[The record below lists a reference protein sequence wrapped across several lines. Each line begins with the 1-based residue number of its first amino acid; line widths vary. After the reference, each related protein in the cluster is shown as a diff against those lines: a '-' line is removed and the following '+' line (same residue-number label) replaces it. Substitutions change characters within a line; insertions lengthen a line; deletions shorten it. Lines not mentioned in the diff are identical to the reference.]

1 MKKRILSALLAFV
14 LIVSALPVGGKAA
27 ESGGVA
33 AQASIRYSVSASP
46 DQTTD
51 VGKTVIM
58 YVTVS
63 GGSYNAYDL
72 ALTYDAAR
80 LTYVSGQA
88 ADKGASVA
96 EKSGSIR
103 VIGYGGDKS
112 ASTKVVT
119 LTFKTKA
126 AGTAKVV
133 ISSAKIDTGTNAP
146 TKNAPPAAISRRTT
160 KFTIQP
166 GYTVTLD
173 EGLASDSLSAAAGED
188 YTFRAT
194 DPLHYDYKPSAKIGG
209 KDVTVKDNGDG
220 TYTIPGSEINGN
232 ITVKANR
239 TPKTYKVTFKGEDL
253 SGEKTA
259 AYNTPYHF
267 KLNRK
272 AGYSYVLRV
281 TIGGKSYTGY
291 KAENGGY
298 VIPGAAVT
306 GDIVV
311 TAQKTKINSGGTS
324 GGGGSSGGG
333 SSAGTV
339 SVSFIGSGADDAVG
353 RKTTRRGSDY
363 TFRIDRKDDTD
374 YDVSARVNGVTV
386 KCTYDSK
393 KKIYRISGS
402 EVTGDITITI
412 TKGAPVEVNVYV
424 TLDRQS
430 MYLVTYSGSV
440 EDGHV
445 PMYDGQ
451 NMYWSEAYNAYAWL
465 VISSA
470 DEKEVVRTARNSI
483 IIGEGEAAASI
494 DYSGNVDLS
503 GRIDVDDVHLDH
515 DVYNAR
521 YTLVSMVMHKFLN
534 ADVNRDRK
542 VDVKDAVWIVNRILS
557 GQQGA

>member
-1 MKKRILSALLAFV
+1 MKKRILSSLLAFV
-14 LIVSALPVGGKAA
+14 MLLSALPMGVYAA
-27 ESGGVA
+27 ET
-33 AQASIRYSVSASP
+33 RYSVAASP

-51 VGKTVIM
+51 AGKTVSM
-58 YVTVS
+58 SVS
-63 GGSYNAYDL
+63 VFGGMYNAYDL
-72 ALTYDAAR
+72 ALTYDTAR

-88 ADKGASVA
+88 ADKGASVT

-103 VIGYGGDKS
+103 VIGYGADKA
-112 ASTKVVT
+112 ASTAAVT
-119 LTFKTKA
+119 LTFRTKA
-126 AGTAKVV
+126 AGTAEVR
-133 ISSAKIDTGTNAP
+133 ISSAKIDAGANAP
-146 TKNAPPAAISRRTT
+146 TKDAPLALIKNNTT
-160 KFTIQP
+160 RFTIQP
-166 GYTVTLD
+166 GYTVTLE
-173 EGLASDSLSAAAGED
+173 EGLTADSLSAAAGED

-209 KDVTVKDNGDG
+209 KDVTDVTVKDNGDG

-253 SGEKTA
+253 SGENSA
-259 AYNTPYHF
+259 PYNTPYHF

-298 VIPGAAVT
+298 VIPGAAIT
-306 GDIVV
+306 GDIVI

-324 GGGGSSGGG
+324 GGGGSSGG
-333 SSAGTV
+333 SSAKYV
-339 SVSFIGSGADDAVG
+339 SVNFIGSGADDAVG

-393 KKIYRISGS
+393 KNIYRISGS

-424 TLDRQS
+424 TLDKQS

>member
-1 MKKRILSALLAFV
+1 MKKRVLSGLLAFV
-14 LIVSALPVGGKAA
+14 LLLSALPMGVYAA
-27 ESGGVA
+27 ET
-33 AQASIRYSVSASP
+33 RYSVAASP

-51 VGKTVIM
+51 AGKTVSM
-58 YVTVS
+58 SVSVS
-63 GGSYNAYDL
+63 GGKYNAYDL
-72 ALTYDAAR
+72 ALTYDTAR
-80 LTYVSGQA
+80 LTYVSGRT
-88 ADKGASVA
+88 ADRDASVA
-96 EKSGSIR
+96 EKGGSIR
-103 VIGYGGDKS
+103 VIGYGADK
-112 ASTKVVT
+112 AVSTAVVT

-126 AGTAKVV
+126 TGTAEVK
-133 ISSAKIDTGTNAP
+133 ISSAKIDSSKNAQTRNAP
-146 TKNAPPAAISRRTT
+146 LAVIKNSTT
-160 KFTIQP
+160 RFIIQP
-166 GYTVTLD
+166 RYTVTLED
-173 EGLASDSLSAAAGED
+173 GLTADSLSAAAGED

-194 DPLHYDYKPSAKIGG
+194 DPLHYDYKPSAKVGG

-239 TPKTYKVTFKGEDL
+239 NPKTYKVTFKGEDL
-253 SGEKTA
+253 SGENSA
-259 AYNTPYHF
+259 PYNTPYHF

-306 GDIVV
+306 GDIVI
-311 TAQKTKINSGGTS
+311 TAQKNKINPGGTS

-393 KKIYRISGS
+393 KNIYRISGS

-412 TKGAPVEVNVYV
+412 TKGAPVEVNVYI
-424 TLDRQS
+424 TLDKQS

-557 GQQGA
+557 GRQGA

>member
-46 DQTTD
+46 DLTTD

-58 YVTVS
+58 YVTIS

-88 ADKGASVA
+88 ADKGASVT
-96 EKSGSIR
+96 EKNGSIR

-112 ASTKVVT
+112 ASTAVVK
-119 LTFKTKA
+119 LTFRTKA

-133 ISSAKIDTGTNAP
+133 ISSAKIDAGANAP
-146 TKNAPPAAISRRTT
+146 TKNAPSAAIRRSTT
-160 KFTIQP
+160 QFIVQPQFT
-166 GYTVTLD
+166 VKLD

-220 TYTIPGSEINGN
+220 TYTIPGGEITGN

-253 SGEKTA
+253 SGEKAA

-291 KAENGGY
+291 KAEDGGY
-298 VIPGAAVT
+298 VIPGAAIT
-306 GDIVV
+306 GDIVI
-311 TAQKTKINSGGTS
+311 TAQKTKINSGGGSSS
-324 GGGGSSGGG
+324 GGSGGG
-333 SSAGTV
+333 SSAKNV

-353 RKTTRRGSDY
+353 KKTTRRGSEY

-393 KKIYRISGS
+393 KDIYRIPGS
-402 EVTGDITITI
+402 AVTGDITITV
-412 TKGAPVEVNVYV
+412 TKGTPVEANAYV

-440 EDGHV
+440 ADGHV

-465 VISSA
+465 VVSSA
-470 DEKEVVRTARNSI
+470 DEKEVVRTAQNSI
-483 IIGEGEAAASI
+483 TIGEGEAAASI

-503 GRIDVDDVHLDH
+503 GRIDGDDAHLDR
-515 DVYNAR
+515 DVYNAK
-521 YTLVSMVMHKFLN
+521 YTLASMVMHKFLN

-542 VDVKDAVWIVNRILS
+542 VDVKDAVWIINRVLR
-557 GQQGA
+557 G

>member
-14 LIVSALPVGGKAA
+14 LIVSAFPVGGKAA

-88 ADKGASVA
+88 ADKGASVT
-96 EKSGSIR
+96 EKNGSIR

-112 ASTKVVT
+112 ASTAAVT
-119 LTFKTKA
+119 LTFRTKA

-133 ISSAKIDTGTNAP
+133 ISSAKIDAGANAP
-146 TKNAPPAAISRRTT
+146 TKNAPSAAIRRSTT
-160 KFTIQP
+160 QFIVQPQFT
-166 GYTVTLD
+166 VKLD

-194 DPLHYDYKPSAKIGG
+194 DPLHYDYKPSAKIGS

-220 TYTIPGSEINGN
+220 TYTIPGGEITGN

-239 TPKTYKVTFKGEDL
+239 TPTTYKVTFKGEDL

-291 KAENGGY
+291 KAEDGGY
-298 VIPGAAVT
+298 VIPGAAIT
-306 GDIVV
+306 GDIVI
-311 TAQKTKINSGGTS
+311 TAQKTKINSGGGSSS
-324 GGGGSSGGG
+324 GGSGGG
-333 SSAGTV
+333 SSAKYV

-353 RKTTRRGSDY
+353 KKTTRRGSEY

-393 KKIYRISGS
+393 KDIYRIPGS
-402 EVTGDITITI
+402 AVTGDITITV
-412 TKGAPVEVNVYV
+412 TKGAPVEVNAYV

-440 EDGHV
+440 ADGHV

-465 VISSA
+465 VVSSA
-470 DEKEVVRTARNSI
+470 DEKEVVRAAQNSI
-483 IIGEGEAAASI
+483 TIGEGEAAASI

-503 GRIDVDDVHLDH
+503 GRIDGDDAHLDR
-515 DVYNAR
+515 DVYNAK
-521 YTLVSMVMHKFLN
+521 YTLASMVMHKFLN

-542 VDVKDAVWIVNRILS
+542 VDVKDAVWIVNRVLH
-557 GQQGA
+557 G

>member
-1 MKKRILSALLAFV
+1 MKKRILSSLLAFV
-14 LIVSALPVGGKAA
+14 MLLSALPMGVYAA
-27 ESGGVA
+27 ETRYPVA
-33 AQASIRYSVSASP
+33 ASP

-51 VGKTVIM
+51 VGKTVSM
-58 YVTVS
+58 SVSVS
-63 GGSYNAYDL
+63 GGKYNAYDL
-72 ALTYDAAR
+72 ALTYDTAR

-103 VIGYGGDKS
+103 VIGYGADKS

-133 ISSAKIDTGTNAP
+133 ISSANIDTGANAP

-220 TYTIPGSEINGN
+220 TYTIPGGEINGN

-311 TAQKTKINSGGTS
+311 TAQKTKINSGGGSSS
-324 GGGGSSGGG
+324 GGSGGG
-333 SSAGTV
+333 SSA
-339 SVSFIGSGADDAVG
+339 SMCRSASSAPA
-353 RKTTRRGSDY
+353 RTTRWAGKPHGAVRIIHSALIVRTIPITTFPQGS
-363 TFRIDRKDDTD
+363 TASPSSVPT
-374 YDVSARVNGVTV
+374 TV
-386 KCTYDSK
+386 KRIFTVFRAARLQEISPSRLRRAPRWRSTYTSRWISRACT
-393 KKIYRISGS
+393 
-402 EVTGDITITI
+402 
-412 TKGAPVEVNVYV
+412 
-424 TLDRQS
+424 L
-430 MYLVTYSGSV
+430 
-440 EDGHV
+440 
-445 PMYDGQ
+445 
-451 NMYWSEAYNAYAWL
+451 
-465 VISSA
+465 
-470 DEKEVVRTARNSI
+470 
-483 IIGEGEAAASI
+483 
-494 DYSGNVDLS
+494 
-503 GRIDVDDVHLDH
+503 
-515 DVYNAR
+515 
-521 YTLVSMVMHKFLN
+521 
-534 ADVNRDRK
+534 
-542 VDVKDAVWIVNRILS
+542 
-557 GQQGA
+557 

>member
-14 LIVSALPVGGKAA
+14 LIVSALPVGGQAA

-88 ADKGASVA
+88 ADKGASVT
-96 EKSGSIR
+96 EKNGSIR

-112 ASTKVVT
+112 ASTAAVT
-119 LTFKTKA
+119 LTFRTKA

-133 ISSAKIDTGTNAP
+133 ISSAKIDAGANAP
-146 TKNAPPAAISRRTT
+146 TKNAPSATIRRSTT
-160 KFTIQP
+160 QFIVQPQFT
-166 GYTVTLD
+166 VKLD

-220 TYTIPGSEINGN
+220 TYTIPGGEITGN

-291 KAENGGY
+291 KAEDGGY
-298 VIPGAAVT
+298 VIPGAAIT
-306 GDIVV
+306 GDIVI
-311 TAQKTKINSGGTS
+311 TAQKTKINP
-324 GGGGSSGGG
+324 GGGSSSGGSGGG
-333 SSAGTV
+333 SSAKYV

-353 RKTTRRGSDY
+353 KKTTRRGSEY

-393 KKIYRISGS
+393 KDIYRIPGS
-402 EVTGDITITI
+402 AVTGDITITV
-412 TKGAPVEVNVYV
+412 TKGAPVEANAYV

-440 EDGHV
+440 ADGHV

-465 VISSA
+465 VVSSA
-470 DEKEVVRTARNSI
+470 DEKEVVRAAQNSI
-483 IIGEGEAAASI
+483 TIGEGEAAASI

-503 GRIDVDDVHLDH
+503 GRIDGDDAHLDR
-515 DVYNAR
+515 DVYNAK
-521 YTLVSMVMHKFLN
+521 YTLASMVMHKFLN

-542 VDVKDAVWIVNRILS
+542 VDVKDAVWIVNRVLH
-557 GQQGA
+557 G

>member
-88 ADKGASVA
+88 ADKGASVT
-96 EKSGSIR
+96 EKNGSIR
-103 VIGYGGDKS
+103 VIGYGSDKTLDTAVATLSFTAKGTGSAEVKITKAKVDTGDK
-112 ASTKVVT
+112 AVGNDAPDATILDDT
-119 LTFKTKA
+119 T
-126 AGTAKVV
+126 V
-133 ISSAKIDTGTNAP
+133 ISVN
-146 TKNAPPAAISRRTT
+146 
-160 KFTIQP
+160 
-166 GYTVTLD
+166 GYTVTLG
-173 EGLASDSLSAAAGED
+173 EGLSGASTVAPGAD
-188 YTFRAT
+188 YTFTAT
-194 DPLHYDYKPSAKIGG
+194 DADNYDYVISATMGG

-220 TYTIPGSEINGN
+220 TYTIPGGEITGN

-253 SGEKTA
+253 SGEKAA

-291 KAENGGY
+291 KAEDGGY
-298 VIPGAAVT
+298 VIPGAAIT
-306 GDIVV
+306 GDIVI
-311 TAQKTKINSGGTS
+311 TAQKTKINP
-324 GGGGSSGGG
+324 GGGSSSGGSGGG
-333 SSAGTV
+333 SSAKYV

-353 RKTTRRGSDY
+353 KKTTRRGSEY

-393 KKIYRISGS
+393 KDIYRIPGS
-402 EVTGDITITI
+402 AVTGDITITV
-412 TKGAPVEVNVYV
+412 TKGTPVEVNAYV

-440 EDGHV
+440 ADGHV

-465 VISSA
+465 VVSSA
-470 DEKEVVRTARNSI
+470 DEKEVARAAQNSI
-483 IIGEGEAAASI
+483 TIGEGEAAASI

-503 GRIDVDDVHLDH
+503 GRIDGDDAHLDR
-515 DVYNAR
+515 DVYNAK
-521 YTLVSMVMHKFLN
+521 YTLASMVMHKFLN

-542 VDVKDAVWIVNRILS
+542 VDVKDAVWIVNRVLH
-557 GQQGA
+557 G

>member
-1 MKKRILSALLAFV
+1 MKKRILSGLLAFV
-14 LIVSALPVGGKAA
+14 MLLSALPMGVYAA
-27 ESGGVA
+27 ET
-33 AQASIRYSVSASP
+33 RYSVAASP

-51 VGKTVIM
+51 AGKTVSM
-58 YVTVS
+58 SVS
-63 GGSYNAYDL
+63 VFGGKYNAYDL
-72 ALTYDAAR
+72 ALTYDTAR
-80 LTYVSGQA
+80 LTYVSGRT
-88 ADKGASVA
+88 ADRDASVA
-96 EKSGSIR
+96 EKGWSIR
-103 VIGYGGDKS
+103 VIGYGADK
-112 ASTKVVT
+112 AVSTAVVT

-126 AGTAKVV
+126 TGTAEVK
-133 ISSAKIDTGTNAP
+133 ISSAKIDSSKNAQTRNAP
-146 TKNAPPAAISRRTT
+146 LAVIKNSTT
-160 KFTIQP
+160 RFIIQP
-166 GYTVTLD
+166 RYTVTLED
-173 EGLASDSLSAAAGED
+173 GLTADSLSAAAGED

-194 DPLHYDYKPSAKIGG
+194 DPLHYDYKPSAKVGG

-239 TPKTYKVTFKGEDL
+239 NPKTYKVTFKGEDL
-253 SGEKTA
+253 SGENSA
-259 AYNTPYHF
+259 PYNTPYHF

-306 GDIVV
+306 GDIVI
-311 TAQKTKINSGGTS
+311 TAQKNKINPGGTS

-393 KKIYRISGS
+393 KNIYRISGS

-412 TKGAPVEVNVYV
+412 TKGAPVEVNVYI
-424 TLDRQS
+424 TLDKQS

>member
-1 MKKRILSALLAFV
+1 MKKRVLSSLLAFV
-14 LIVSALPVGGKAA
+14 LLLSALPMGVYAA
-27 ESGGVA
+27 ET
-33 AQASIRYSVSASP
+33 RYSVAASP

-51 VGKTVIM
+51 AGKTVSM
-58 YVTVS
+58 NVSVS
-63 GGSYNAYDL
+63 GGKYNAYDL
-72 ALTYDAAR
+72 ALTYDTTR

-88 ADKGASVA
+88 ADKGASVT

-103 VIGYGGDKS
+103 VIGYGADKS

-126 AGTAKVV
+126 AGSAEVR
-133 ISSAKIDTGTNAP
+133 ISSAKIDAGANAP
-146 TKNAPPAAISRRTT
+146 TKDAPLALIKNSTT
-160 KFTIQP
+160 RFTIQP
-166 GYTVTLD
+166 GYTVTLED
-173 EGLASDSLSAAAGED
+173 GLIADSLSAAAGED

-194 DPLHYDYKPSAKIGG
+194 DPLHYDYKPSAKVGG

-220 TYTIPGSEINGN
+220 TYTIPGDKITGN

-239 TPKTYKVTFKGEDL
+239 TPKSYKVTFKGEDL
-253 SGEKTA
+253 SGENSAT
-259 AYNTPYHF
+259 YNTPYHF
-267 KLNRK
+267 KLGRK
-272 AGYSYVLRV
+272 AGYSYVLRM

-298 VIPGAAVT
+298 VIPGADIT

-311 TAQKTKINSGGTS
+311 TALKNKINSGS
-324 GGGGSSGGG
+324 GGSSGG
-333 SSAGTV
+333 SSAKYV
-339 SVSFIGSGADDAVG
+339 SVSFIGSGAGDASG
-353 RKTTRRGSDY
+353 KTSTRRGAEY
-363 TFRIDRKDDTD
+363 TFRVSRKDGTP
-374 YDVSARVNGVTV
+374 YDVSASVNGVTV

-393 KKIYRISGS
+393 KDIYRIPGS
-402 EVTGDITITI
+402 AVTGDITVTV
-412 TKGAPVEVNVYV
+412 TKGAPVEVSTYV
-424 TLDRQS
+424 TLDNQS
-430 MYLVTYSGSV
+430 MYLVIYTGNV

>member
-1 MKKRILSALLAFV
+1 MLLACVLLLSALPMG
-14 LIVSALPVGGKAA
+14 SY
-27 ESGGVA
+27 A
-33 AQASIRYSVSASP
+33 AQASPRYTVSASQ

-51 VGKTVIM
+51 VGKTVSM
-58 YVTVS
+58 TVS
-63 GGSYNAYDL
+63 VAGGSYNAYDL
-72 ALTYDAAR
+72 TLTYDTAR

-88 ADKGASVA
+88 ADKGASVT
-96 EKSGSIR
+96 EKSESIR
-103 VIGYGGDKS
+103 VIGYGADKS

-146 TKNAPPAAISRRTT
+146 TKNAPPAAISRNTT

-173 EGLASDSLSAAAGED
+173 EWLTSDSLSAAAGED

-209 KDVTVKDNGDG
+209 EDVTVKDNGDG
-220 TYTIPGSEINGN
+220 SYTISGSEINGN

-253 SGEKTA
+253 SGESSAT
-259 AYNTPYHF
+259 YNTPYHF

-298 VIPGAAVT
+298 VIPGADIT

-311 TAQKTKINSGGTS
+311 TAQKTKINSGG
-324 GGGGSSGGG
+324 G
-333 SSAGTV
+333 SSAKYV

-393 KKIYRISGS
+393 KNIYRISGS

-412 TKGAPVEVNVYV
+412 TKGAPVKVNVYV
-424 TLDRQS
+424 TLDKQS

>member
-1 MKKRILSALLAFV
+1 MKKRILSALLAFA

-27 ESGGVA
+27 ESGGAA
-33 AQASIRYSVSASP
+33 AQAAIRYTVSASP

-72 ALTYDAAR
+72 ALSYDTAR

-88 ADKGASVA
+88 ADRGASVT

-112 ASTKVVT
+112 ASAAVVT
-119 LTFKTKA
+119 LTFKTRA
-126 AGTAKVV
+126 AGTANVV
-133 ISSAKIDTGTNAP
+133 IASAKIDAGANAP
-146 TKNAPPAAISRRTT
+146 TKNAPAATVSRSTT
-160 KFTIQP
+160 RITIQP
-166 GYTVTLD
+166 QFTVTLD
-173 EGLASDSLSAAAGED
+173 EGLISDSLSAAAGED

-220 TYTIPGSEINGN
+220 TYTIPGSEITGN
-232 ITVKANR
+232 IAVKANR

-253 SGEKTA
+253 SGENSAT
-259 AYNTPYHF
+259 YNTPYHF

-291 KAENGGY
+291 KAEDGGY
-298 VIPGAAVT
+298 VIPGAAIT

-311 TAQKTKINSGGTS
+311 TAQKTKINSGGGSSS
-324 GGGGSSGGG
+324 GGSGGG
-333 SSAGTV
+333 SSAKNV
-339 SVSFIGSGADDAVG
+339 SVSFIGSGADDALG
-353 RKTTRRGSDY
+353 KKTTRRGAEY
-363 TFRIDRKDDTD
+363 TFRIDRKNDAD

-393 KKIYRISGS
+393 KDIYRIPGS
-402 EVTGDITITI
+402 AVTGDITITV
-412 TKGAPVEVNVYV
+412 TKGAPVEVNAYV
-424 TLDRQS
+424 ALDRQS

-440 EDGHV
+440 ADGHV

-465 VISSA
+465 VVSSA
-470 DEKEVVRTARNSI
+470 DEKEVVRAAQNSI
-483 IIGEGEAAASI
+483 TIGEGEAAASI

-503 GRIDVDDVHLDH
+503 GRIDTDDAHLGH
-515 DVYNAR
+515 DVYNAK
-521 YTLVSMVMHKFLN
+521 YTLASLVMHKFLN

-542 VDVKDAVWIVNRILS
+542 VDVKDAVWIVNRILH
-557 GQQGA
+557 G

>member
-27 ESGGVA
+27 ESGGAA

-88 ADKGASVA
+88 ADKGASVT
-96 EKSGSIR
+96 EKNGSIR

-112 ASTKVVT
+112 ASTAVVK
-119 LTFKTKA
+119 LTFRTKA

-133 ISSAKIDTGTNAP
+133 ISSAKIDAGANAP
-146 TKNAPPAAISRRTT
+146 TKNAPSATIRRSTT
-160 KFTIQP
+160 QFIVQPQFT
-166 GYTVTLD
+166 VKLD

-220 TYTIPGSEINGN
+220 TYTIPGGEITGN

-291 KAENGGY
+291 KAEDGGY
-298 VIPGAAVT
+298 VIPGAAIT
-306 GDIVV
+306 GDIVI
-311 TAQKTKINSGGTS
+311 TAQKTKINSGGGSSS
-324 GGGGSSGGG
+324 GGSGGG
-333 SSAGTV
+333 SSAKYV

-353 RKTTRRGSDY
+353 KKTTRRGSEY

-393 KKIYRISGS
+393 KDIYRIPGS
-402 EVTGDITITI
+402 AVTGDITITV
-412 TKGAPVEVNVYV
+412 TKGATVEVNAYV

-440 EDGHV
+440 ADGHV

-465 VISSA
+465 VVSSA
-470 DEKEVVRTARNSI
+470 DEKEVVRAAQNSI
-483 IIGEGEAAASI
+483 TIGEGEAAASI

-503 GRIDVDDVHLDH
+503 GRIDGDDAHLDR
-515 DVYNAR
+515 DVYNAK
-521 YTLVSMVMHKFLN
+521 YTLASMVMHKFLN

-542 VDVKDAVWIVNRILS
+542 VDVKDAVWIVNRVLH
-557 GQQGA
+557 G